1 MEISLAPW
9 DGIFSHSFRYFL
21 AMSSNLSRCVLW
33 ISWTDRW
40 YRIDN
45 RAYLE
50 YILVLCSPLR
60 LELSMFWSFFFS
72 FSDKNS
78 NISWGL
84 LRAVTIDPRNFCG
97 LFFIS
102 SIGWLIPFSVRLKL
116 IPVVYILQYCL
127 NCSGWKPVII
137 FILSSTAPIVLDT
150 DDCIL
155 TKTKMRGDIILH

>member
-1 MEISLAPW
+1 MCLFFWGSHKSNNQIKYQPSGEGGDGDGVLKPTRYGWWMEISLAPW
-9 DGIFSHSFRYFL
+9 DGIFSHLFRYFL
-21 AMSSNLSRCVLW
+21 AMSSNLSRCYLW

-97 LFFIS
+97 LFLIS
-102 SIGWLIPFSVRLKL
+102 SIGWLIPGN
-116 IPVVYILQYCL
+116 ILL
-127 NCSGWKPVII
+127 
-137 FILSSTAPIVLDT
+137 F
-150 DDCIL
+150 
-155 TKTKMRGDIILH
+155 LH

>member
-1 MEISLAPW
+1 MPCYLIYPGVFYGYHELT
-9 DGIFSHSFRYFL
+9 DGIALITGHTLNIFWF
-21 AMSSNLSRCVLW
+21 CV
-33 ISWTDRW
+33 
-40 YRIDN
+40 
-45 RAYLE
+45 
-50 YILVLCSPLR
+50 SPLR

-97 LFFIS
+97 LFLIN